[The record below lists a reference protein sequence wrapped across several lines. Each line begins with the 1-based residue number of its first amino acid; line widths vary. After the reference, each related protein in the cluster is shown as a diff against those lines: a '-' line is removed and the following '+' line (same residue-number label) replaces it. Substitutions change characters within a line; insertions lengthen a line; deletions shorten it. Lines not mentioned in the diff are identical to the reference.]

1 MGLKLSFCTLLKNGD
16 SINAPLEER
25 EGMFDSISDALTG
38 AIDKIARPG
47 ELTER
52 NIREGLREVKRSLLE
67 ADVNFK
73 VVSDFIAKVEE
84 RAIGVSKI
92 QGVEPTHQIVKIVND
107 ELVQLMGPIDTRIK
121 MSDGNT
127 PTIIMMVG
135 LQGAGKTTTCGKLAR
150 FLTKHRKKKPLL
162 VAADLQRP
170 AAIEQL
176 KVLGK
181 NLDIPVY
188 SEQPKEGGLLGI
200 GAVTPPKVCA
210 NAIKHAEQ
218 NGCDVVILD
227 TAGRLQID
235 DELMKELQ
243 QIKKKTKPQNI
254 FFVCDAMTG
263 QDAVN
268 SAKGFNDQLDITG
281 VVLTKLDGDA
291 RGGAALSIK
300 SVTGKTIK
308 FVGEGERMEDFSEF
322 RPEGMAQRILN
333 MGDIVGLVKKAEQF
347 IDKDKAETSAK
358 RLMDG
363 RWNFED
369 FLEQLE
375 TIGKMGP
382 LKKLIGMM
390 PGVGSMLKGVD
401 FSGDEL
407 KPIKAII
414 SSMTL
419 QERRN
424 PDLLN
429 GSRRRRI
436 AKGSGTSIPEVN
448 ALIKQFKMMKKM
460 TSNMAQLGGLGSMFS
475 GAGIQKMMSQM
486 PGGMAALQGMG
497 GNPFEGGGGMSRR
510 PSSADRKK
518 KKEKRKQRKKNRKK

>member
-1 MGLKLSFCTLLKNGD
+1 
-16 SINAPLEER
+16 
-25 EGMFDSISDALTG
+25 MFDSISDALSG
-38 AIDKIARPG
+38 AIDKLTRPG

-52 NIREGLREVKRSLLE
+52 NISEGLREVKRALLE

-73 VVSDFIAKVEE
+73 VVNDFINRVEE
-84 RAIGVSKI
+84 KAIGVSKI
-92 QGVEPTHQIVKIVND
+92 QGVQPAHHIIKIVKE
-107 ELVQLMGPIDTRIK
+107 ELVQLMGPIDTRVKIN
-121 MSDGNT
+121 DGVG
-127 PTIIMMVG
+127 PTVIMLVG
-135 LQGAGKTTTCGKLAR
+135 LQGAGKTTTCAKLA
-150 FLTKHRKKKPLL
+150 LLLEKHRGKKALL

-176 KVLGK
+176 KVLGQQI
-181 NLDIPVY
+181 NVPVY

-210 NAIKHAEQ
+210 NAIKHAEL
-218 NGCDVVILD
+218 NGRDVVILD

-235 DELMKELQ
+235 DELMKELA
-243 QIKKKTKPQNI
+243 QIKKKVKPQNI

-268 SAKGFNDQLDITG
+268 SAKGFNDRLDITG
-281 VVLTKLDGDA
+281 VVLTKMDGDA

-308 FVGEGERMEDFSEF
+308 FIGEGEKLQDFSEF
-322 RPEGMAQRILN
+322 RPEGMAERILN
-333 MGDIVGLVKKAEQF
+333 MGDIVGLVEMAERH
-347 IDKDKAETSAK
+347 IDKDKAETSAQ
-358 RLMDG
+358 RLMEG

-369 FLEQLE
+369 FLDQLN
-375 TIGKMGP
+375 TISKMGP

-390 PGVGSMLKGVD
+390 PGLGSMLKGVD
-401 FSGDEL
+401 ISDDEL

-414 SSMTL
+414 SSMTR
-419 QERRN
+419 QERKS
-424 PDLLN
+424 PALLN

-436 AKGSGTSIPEVN
+436 SLGSGTSIPEVN

-475 GAGIQKMMSQM
+475 GAGVQKMMSQM
-486 PGGMAALQGMG
+486 PGGMAALGNMG
-497 GNPFEGGGGMSRR
+497 GSPFAGGAA
-510 PSSADRKK
+510 PKKLSAAQRKK
-518 KKEKRKQRKKNRKK
+518 KKDKRKQRKKNRKK

>member
-1 MGLKLSFCTLLKNGD
+1 
-16 SINAPLEER
+16 
-25 EGMFDSISDALTG
+25 MFDSISDALSG

-52 NIREGLREVKRSLLE
+52 NIREGLREVKRALLE

-73 VVSDFIAKVEE
+73 VVNDFIGRVEE
-84 RAIGVSKI
+84 KAIGISKI
-92 QGVEPTHQIVKIVND
+92 QGVQPTHQIQKIVHD
-107 ELVQLMGPIDTRIK
+107 ELVLLMGPIDTRIK
-121 MSDGNT
+121 MNDGEG

-135 LQGAGKTTTCGKLAR
+135 LQGAGKTTTCAKLAR
-150 FLTKHRKKKPLL
+150 LLERSRNKRPLL

-176 KVLGK
+176 KVLGESI
-181 NLDIPVY
+181 NVPVY

-200 GAVTPPKVCA
+200 GSVTPPKVCV
-210 NAIKHAEQ
+210 NAIKYAEQ
-218 NGCDVVILD
+218 NGRDLVIID

-235 DELMKELQ
+235 DDLMKELE

-268 SAKGFNDQLDITG
+268 SAKGFDERLDVSGI
-281 VVLTKLDGDA
+281 VLTKLDGDA

-308 FVGEGERMEDFSEF
+308 FVGEGERIEDFSEF
-322 RPEGMAQRILN
+322 RPEGMADRILQ
-333 MGDIVGLVKKAEQF
+333 MGDIVGLVNIAQQH
-347 IDKDKAETSAK
+347 IDQEKAETSAQ

-375 TIGKMGP
+375 TISKMGP
-382 LKKLIGMM
+382 LKKIIGMM
-390 PGVGSMLKGVD
+390 PGLGSMLKGVD
-401 FSGDEL
+401 ISDDEL

-414 SSMTL
+414 SSMSR
-419 QERRN
+419 QERKN

-436 AKGSGTSIPEVN
+436 AIGSGTSIPEVN

-460 TSNMAQLGGLGSMFS
+460 TSTMSQLGGMGSMFS

-486 PGGMAALQGMG
+486 PGGMAALGQM
-497 GNPFEGGGGMSRR
+497 GGGGGSPLMGGA
-510 PSSADRKK
+510 PKKLSSDDRKK
-518 KKEKRKQRKKNRKK
+518 KKALRKQRKKNRKK

>member
-1 MGLKLSFCTLLKNGD
+1 
-16 SINAPLEER
+16 
-25 EGMFDSISDALTG
+25 MFDSISDALTG

-84 RAIGVSKI
+84 RAIGLSKI
-92 QGVEPTHQIVKIVND
+92 QGVEPTQQVVKVVND

-121 MSDGNT
+121 MSDGNG

-181 NLDIPVY
+181 SLDIPVY

-200 GAVTPPKVCA
+200 GSVTPPKVCA
-210 NAIKHAEQ
+210 NAVKHAEQ

-281 VVLTKLDGDA
+281 VVLTKMDGDA

-347 IDKDKAETSAK
+347 IDK
-358 RLMDG
+358 
-363 RWNFED
+363 
-369 FLEQLE
+369 
-375 TIGKMGP
+375 
-382 LKKLIGMM
+382 
-390 PGVGSMLKGVD
+390 
-401 FSGDEL
+401 
-407 KPIKAII
+407 
-414 SSMTL
+414 
-419 QERRN
+419 
-424 PDLLN
+424 
-429 GSRRRRI
+429 
-436 AKGSGTSIPEVN
+436 
-448 ALIKQFKMMKKM
+448 
-460 TSNMAQLGGLGSMFS
+460 
-475 GAGIQKMMSQM
+475 
-486 PGGMAALQGMG
+486 
-497 GNPFEGGGGMSRR
+497 
-510 PSSADRKK
+510 
-518 KKEKRKQRKKNRKK
+518 